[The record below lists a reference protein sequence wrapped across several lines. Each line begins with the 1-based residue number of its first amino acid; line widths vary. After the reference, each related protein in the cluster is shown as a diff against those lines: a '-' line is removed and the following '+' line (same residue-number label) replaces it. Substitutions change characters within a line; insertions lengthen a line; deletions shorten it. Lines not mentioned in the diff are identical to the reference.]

1 MDGQLGIHTLL
12 GAGVLATIQIGDG
25 TVDGT
30 TAGADQ
36 CMATRGIVGTN
47 HTTVGVVDGT
57 PHTTQVIIGM
67 DITMDTG
74 TATMMVSIMGIGMEM
89 AEIILDQ

>member
-12 GAGVLATIQIGDG
+12 GAGVLATIQIG
-25 TVDGT
+25 DGT

-67 DITMDTG
+67 DIIMDTG